1 MKRATAVAIL
11 VAITSSSAQSQT
23 KSLGNDSVV
32 VVAGPDFAAG
42 GFHRWLLGDNY
53 RDVWTT
59 PIKVPILDLHSFA
72 GGLKPLKKGG
82 GAQTISL
89 TFLTSDSTE
98 WVFRSIHKR
107 VGVLSKQYEG
117 TVIWYIFRDA
127 GSASHPTGFR
137 AAIPM
142 QDAAGVLHPTGRLAV
157 MPDDPM
163 LGEFRKEFAGMLGEV
178 ELRPTVPKDA
188 PAFAGA
194 SKIIGAEEL
203 LKEINS
209 DPFDQVDARKML
221 TARLLDMVLGDN
233 DRHPDQWK
241 WARFGK
247 NDQVPW
253 IPIAEDRDKVFVSY
267 RGALLSLARKA
278 LPNLVTFDSAYPEP
292 TALFNNATDFDRRML
307 GGLDRSVWDSVAIS
321 LTSALTNSV
330 IDSAMHMMPRE
341 YAPSSRA
348 IGEKLRARRDGLR
361 AAADHY
367 YDILSRIVDIHATD
381 SADKATVVRSGD
393 GIVDVQIQFG
403 NNPPWVNRR
412 FNASETSEIRLYLHG
427 GDDTAV
433 VTGNVRSSI
442 PLRIIGGNG
451 NNAIADQSIVGG
463 NRNPTR
469 LYDVGNVTDNV
480 YKPDTVDINANID
493 NALNHSFNRRPWLP
507 AYGELIP
514 PQRDYGSSVK
524 PFAGV
529 RTGRNLGVIAKVGA
543 ARYGYGFRDVPY
555 SSMMSGQVG
564 LSTTGRFAVILGADK
579 RFESSQVHIPVDASV
594 SQLEQVEFRGFGND
608 VPDLRGRPYEV
619 KQTQLSFR
627 PALGFSLN
635 PLSDIS
641 IGPIVRYTR
650 TDSLVGTVAHDDVG
664 SFIAGA
670 RPLPL
675 GFPHFGQEGAQ
686 AKLHYDSKYAPMPD
700 TMQPRAVVDIIG
712 SGYPGAWDVKNS
724 YESISGVAEGFF
736 TLPLKIRPVLAL
748 RAGGKKLFGGD
759 FPYFDAAFLG
769 GSQSLR
775 TEERQRYAG
784 DAVMYGTTELR
795 VPVAKFPLIV
805 PLDVGLLGF
814 MDIGK
819 VYMNGDSPG
828 GWHKGTGGGFWVGF
842 LNPGTSLNVLFTN
855 NADRRVV
862 SSFGFAF

>member
-11 VAITSSSAQSQT
+11 VAITSLRAQSQT
-23 KSLGNDSVV
+23 ATVGKDSVV
-32 VVAGPDFAAG
+32 IVAGPDFAAG

-59 PIKVPILDLHSFA
+59 PIKVPVLDLHSFA
-72 GGLKPLKKGG
+72 GGLKPLEKGG
-82 GAQTISL
+82 GAQTVSL
-89 TFLTSDSTE
+89 RFIAPDSTE
-98 WVFRSIHKR
+98 WAFRSIHKR
-107 VGVLSKQYEG
+107 VGVLPKQYEG
-117 TVIWYIFRDA
+117 TVIYYIFKDE
-127 GSASHPTGFR
+127 GSASHPTGFV
-137 AAIPM
+137 AAVPM
-142 QDAAGVLHPTGRLAV
+142 EDAAEVLHPTGRIAV
-157 MPDDPM
+157 MPDDPI
-163 LGEFRKEFAGMLGEV
+163 LGDFRKEFAGMLGEI
-178 ELRPTVPKDA
+178 EIRPSVPKDG

-267 RGALLSLARKA
+267 QGALLGLARKA
-278 LPNLVTFDSAYPEP
+278 LPNLVTYDSTYPEP

-307 GGLDRSVWDSVAIS
+307 VGLDRSVWDSVAI
-321 LTSALTNSV
+321 ALANALSNSV
-330 IDSAMHMMPRE
+330 IDSAMRSMPHE
-341 YAPSSRA
+341 YAPSSRVV
-348 IGEKLRARRDGLR
+348 GEKVKARRDRLR

-367 YDILSRIVDIHATD
+367 YDQLSRVVDIHATD

-393 GIVDVQIQFG
+393 GIVDVQIQSG
-403 NNPPWVNRR
+403 NNPPWFNRR
-412 FNASETSEIRLYLHG
+412 FNAAETSEIRLYLHG
-427 GDDTAV
+427 GDDNAV

-442 PLRIIGGNG
+442 PVRIIGGNG
-451 NNAIADQSIVGG
+451 NNTLVDQSVVGG
-463 NRNPTR
+463 HRNPTR
-469 LYDVGNVTDNV
+469 FYDVGNVTDNV
-480 YKPDTVDINANID
+480 YKPDSVDINANVD

-507 AYGELIP
+507 AYGTLIP
-514 PQRDYGSSVK
+514 PQRDYGTSVR
-524 PFAGV
+524 PYASV
-529 RTGRNLGVIAKVGA
+529 RTGRNLGIVTKVGA
-543 ARYGYGFRDVPY
+543 TRYVYGFRDVPY
-555 SSMMSGQVG
+555 SSMMLWQVG
-564 LSTTGRFAVILGADK
+564 LSTTGRYVVILGGDK
-579 RFESSQVHIPVDASV
+579 RFESSQVHVPVDASV

-608 VPDLRGRPYEV
+608 VPDLRGRPYEI

-635 PLSDIS
+635 QLSDIS
-641 IGPIVRYTR
+641 VGPIIRYTR
-650 TDSLVGTVAHDDVG
+650 TDSLPGSVANNDKG

-670 RPLPL
+670 RPY
-675 GFPHFGQEGAQ
+675 GFPHFGQAGAQ
-686 AKLHYDSKYAPMPD
+686 IKLHYDSKYAPLPD
-700 TMQPRAVVDIIG
+700 TMRPRAVVDIIG
-712 SGYPGAWDVKNS
+712 SGYPAAWDVKNS

-736 TLPLKIRPVLAL
+736 TLPAKNRPVLAL
-748 RAGGKKLFGGD
+748 RAGGKKLFGD
-759 FPYFDAAFLG
+759 FPYFDAAYVG
-769 GSQSLR
+769 GSSSLR

-784 DAVMYGTTELR
+784 DASLYGTTELR

-805 PLDVGLLGF
+805 PLDVGLIGF
-814 MDIGK
+814 LDIAK
-819 VYMNGDSPG
+819 VYVNGDSPG

-842 LNPGTSLNVLFTN
+842 LNPGTSLNVLFSN
-855 NADRRVV
+855 NPNRRVI

>member
-11 VAITSSSAQSQT
+11 IAIISLSAQSQT
-23 KSLGNDSVV
+23 TTVGKDSVTII
-32 VVAGPDFAAG
+32 AWPDFAAG
-42 GFHRWLLGDNY
+42 GFHRWFLGDNY

-59 PIKVPILDLHSFA
+59 PIKVPVLDLHSFA
-72 GGLKPLKKGG
+72 GGLKPLEKGG
-82 GAQTISL
+82 GAQTVSL
-89 TFLTSDSTE
+89 RFIAPDSTE
-98 WVFRSIHKR
+98 WAFRSIHKR
-107 VGVLSKQYEG
+107 VGVLQKQYEG
-117 TVIWYIFRDA
+117 TVIYYIFNDE
-127 GSASHPTGFR
+127 GSASHPTSFL
-137 AAIPM
+137 AAEPM
-142 QDAAGVLHPTGRLAV
+142 EDAAEVLHPTGRLAV
-157 MPDDPM
+157 MPDDPI
-163 LGEFRKEFAGMLGEV
+163 LGDFRKEFAGTLGEI
-178 ELRPTVPKDA
+178 EQRPTVPKDG

-221 TARLLDMVLGDN
+221 SARLLDMVLGDN

-241 WARFGK
+241 WGRFGK

-253 IPIAEDRDKVFVSY
+253 VPIAQDRDKVFVSY

-278 LPNLVTFDSAYPEP
+278 LPNLVTFESTYPEP

-307 GGLDRSVWDSVAIS
+307 VGLDRSVWDSVATT
-321 LTSALTNSV
+321 LTSALSNAV
-330 IDSAMHMMPRE
+330 IDSAMRSMPHA
-341 YAPSSRA
+341 YAASSRV
-348 IGEKLRARRDGLR
+348 IEENVKARRDGLR

-367 YDILSRIVDIHATD
+367 YDVLSRVVDIHATD

-393 GIVDVQIQFG
+393 GIVDVQIQSA
-403 NNPPWVNRR
+403 NNPPWFNRR
-412 FNASETSEIRLYLHG
+412 FNAAETSEIRLYLHG
-427 GDDTAV
+427 GDDNAV

-442 PLRIIGGNG
+442 LVRIIGGNG
-451 NNAIADQSIVGG
+451 NNTLVDQSVVGG

-480 YKPDTVDINANID
+480 YKPDSVDINANLD

-507 AYGELIP
+507 AYGTLIP
-514 PQRDYGSSVK
+514 PQRDYGSSVR
-524 PFAGV
+524 PFASV
-529 RTGRNLGVIAKVGA
+529 RTGRNLGIVTKVGA
-543 ARYGYGFRDVPY
+543 TRYAYGFRDVPY

-564 LSTTGRFAVILGADK
+564 LSTTGRYVVILGADK
-579 RFESSQVHIPVDASV
+579 RFESSQVHIPVDASA
-594 SQLEQVEFRGFGND
+594 SQIEQVEFRGFGNN

-635 PLSDIS
+635 QLSDIS

-650 TDSLVGTVAHDDVG
+650 TDSLGGSVAHNDVG

-670 RPLPL
+670 RPY
-675 GFPHFGQEGAQ
+675 GFPHFGQAGAQ
-686 AKLHYDSKYAPMPD
+686 IKLHYDSKYAPLPD
-700 TMQPRAVVDIIG
+700 TMRPRAVVDIVG
-712 SGYPGAWDVKNS
+712 SGYPAAWDVKNT
-724 YESISGVAEGFF
+724 YESIAGFAEGFF
-736 TLPLKIRPVLAL
+736 TLPAKNRPVLAL
-748 RAGGKKLFGGD
+748 RAGGKKLFGD
-759 FPYFDAAFLG
+759 FPYFDAAYVG
-769 GSQSLR
+769 GSSSLR

-784 DAVMYGTTELR
+784 DASLYGTTELR

-819 VYMNGDSPG
+819 VYVDGDSPG

-855 NADRRVV
+855 NPNRRVV